1 MVIYLC
7 SKKYVV
13 QYTKPS
19 CKHAYCQI
27 TESGKAYLYSRKI
40 SNRYHRIPII
50 ISNSCS
56 YCFSPIHC
64 AVTVFSGLFHKTIRI
79 IGITIDNTKTA
90 IEAIRLPIENHNGKF
105 GCRSQKLSRYPGCS
119 FSKFLISSRVSSLLT
134 ETMIVFFSLR
144 MFQLLSQSSFRM
156 ALNSLAIK

>member
-1 MVIYLC
+1 MENECSKEQLRFLRKIRRLKEYMYSPAEANMVIYLR

-50 ISNSCS
+50 ISILALIVSALS
-56 YCFSPIHC
+56 IVLSPFFQ
-64 AVTVFSGLFHKTIRI
+64 VYFTKLYGL
-79 IGITIDNTKTA
+79 
-90 IEAIRLPIENHNGKF
+90 
-105 GCRSQKLSRYPGCS
+105 
-119 FSKFLISSRVSSLLT
+119 
-134 ETMIVFFSLR
+134 
-144 MFQLLSQSSFRM
+144 
-156 ALNSLAIK
+156 

>member
-1 MVIYLC
+1 MENECSKEQLRFLRKIRRLKEYMYSPAEANMVIYLR

-50 ISNSCS
+50 ISILALIVSALS
-56 YCFSPIHC
+56 IVLSPFFQ
-64 AVTVFSGLFHKTIRI
+64 VYFTKLYGLQALQSITPKQRSRRSDFLLKTTM
-79 IGITIDNTKTA
+79 GSLDA
-90 IEAIRLPIENHNGKF
+90 AA
-105 GCRSQKLSRYPGCS
+105 RSSADIPDA
-119 FSKFLISSRVSSLLT
+119 
-134 ETMIVFFSLR
+134 
-144 MFQLLSQSSFRM
+144 LSQSF
-156 ALNSLAIK
+156 